1 LPDTRRILQ
10 NLSFGRIGVIYV
22 WLLEIVIFTIIVPS
36 LFPTA
41 DTVRA
46 VLNNYSISGLA
57 ALAVLVPMVSGAFDA
72 SIGGNISLSSV
83 TCAYLLI
90 NTHLSVA
97 VVVLATLGVGLLI
110 GLANVLTVVVLRIPS
125 LIGTLAVWLIAD
137 ALSIALSGNQN
148 ISSPRVGGS
157 FGKYFSQASWGNVTI
172 PVLFVLVL
180 MVVLGTGLTQT
191 TLGRYTYAV
200 GFDPEVTRLAGIRV
214 RSIQAMSLLVA
225 GLIGA
230 FAGIVLTAHVSSAT
244 PGEGDSY
251 LLPAFAAVFLG
262 ATQFRAKRF
271 NAVGTVLAVFMLGT
285 GQYGLVLAGGAPWTP
300 NIFQGVAL
308 IAAIGFTHLR
318 GTNQAKIRGPRRKAS
333 DTGGSDPASDGSVG
347 DVSAR
352 DGPASDG
359 PAAGPG
365 TVENVITP

>member
-1 LPDTRRILQ
+1 LPDTRRVLQ
-10 NLSFGRIGVIYV
+10 SLSFGRIGVIYV
-22 WLLEIVIFTIIVPS
+22 WVLEILIFTLIVPS

-41 DTVRA
+41 DTARA
-46 VLNNYSISGLA
+46 ILNNYSISGLA

-90 NTHLSVA
+90 NTHLPVA
-97 VVVLATLGVGLLI
+97 LCVAATLGVGLLI

-137 ALSIALSGNQN
+137 ALSIWLSGNQN
-148 ISSPRVGGS
+148 ISAPRIGGG
-157 FGKYFSQASWGNVTI
+157 FATAFSQASWNNVTI
-172 PVLFVLVL
+172 PVLFVLLL

-191 TLGRYTYAV
+191 PLGRYTYAV
-200 GFDPEVTRLAGIRV
+200 GFDPEVARLAGIRV
-214 RSIQAMSLLVA
+214 RSIQAMSLLIA
-225 GLIGA
+225 GVMGA

-244 PGEGDSY
+244 PSIGDSY

-300 NIFQGVAL
+300 NVFQGVAL

-318 GTNQAKIRGPRRKAS
+318 GSNQVRFRRAKVKAPKAGA
-333 DTGGSDPASDGSVG
+333 DRDVVTPGS
-347 DVSAR
+347 
-352 DGPASDG
+352 
-359 PAAGPG
+359 G
-365 TVENVITP
+365 TIENVASP

>member
-1 LPDTRRILQ
+1 
-10 NLSFGRIGVIYV
+10 
-22 WLLEIVIFTIIVPS
+22 
-36 LFPTA
+36 
-41 DTVRA
+41 
-46 VLNNYSISGLA
+46 
-57 ALAVLVPMVSGAFDA
+57 VSGAFDA

-83 TCAYLLI
+83 ACAYLLI
-90 NTHLSVA
+90 NTKLPVA
-97 VVVLATLGVGLLI
+97 VVVAATLGVGLLI

-148 ISSPRVGGS
+148 ISSPRLGGS
-157 FGKYFSQASWGNVTI
+157 FGHAFSQASLNNVTI

-180 MVVLGTGLTQT
+180 AAILGIGLTQT
-191 TLGRYTYAV
+191 SLGRYTYAV
-200 GFDPEVTRLAGIRV
+200 GFDPEVARLAGVRV
-214 RSIQAMSLLVA
+214 RTIQTLSLLVA

-230 FAGIVLTAHVSSAT
+230 FTGVVLTAHVSSAT
-244 PGEGDSY
+244 PSIGDSY

-318 GTNQAKIRGPRRKAS
+318 GANQVRIRRPRRKTS
-333 DTGGSDPASDGSVG
+333 EPAD
-347 DVSAR
+347 SA
-352 DGPASDG
+352 
-359 PAAGPG
+359 AAGPVAG
-365 TVENVITP
+365 PGAAGGADAGPGAAQDAILP